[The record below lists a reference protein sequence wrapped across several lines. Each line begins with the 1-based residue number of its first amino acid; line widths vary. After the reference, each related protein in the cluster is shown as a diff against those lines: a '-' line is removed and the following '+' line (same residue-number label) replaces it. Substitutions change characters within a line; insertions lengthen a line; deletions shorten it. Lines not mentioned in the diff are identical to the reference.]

1 MTGIAIITA
10 GREDAYQDYLE
21 SVKGGHNPAEFEGYL
36 SDAEIDAV
44 IDSETEKMHLWGTSV
59 DSKWQFVEGGDI
71 ALIYRDGRYI
81 AQATVVRTREDLDL
95 AEHLWR
101 TEGNPWDPESPWRYL
116 VFLAGVEEIDV
127 DVESFNELAGY
138 KENYIPQGFSRVS
151 DSRIGDIEDAYE
163 SVETAINELTGSGVR
178 VHEFDEEPSQDG
190 ESEEEQELDLGERIV
205 AAGRDGDHYEKLE
218 ELVAKAFSRL
228 GFEARWIEG
237 GDDTDVEIT
246 APIHAVIEVKTR
258 SSGKLPSPD
267 ATRIEGHKER
277 HSADQAI
284 VVAPG
289 FTPAAIEDADRQ
301 GIVLLATD
309 HLQAL
314 LERRDAYGILPEAL
328 STYLTEPGAF
338 QDDRLDQ
345 IDDEL
350 RSRLGGTEDLLAVME
365 ALQRA
370 DPEEGTADRLR
381 LILKGMYDGE
391 RVPEQHVIEQSLN
404 LLAHPSIQLAEC
416 EEGQYQPTTTKEN
429 AEVLL
434 RRFGNLIAK
443 VSNSDKE

>member
-10 GREDAYQDYLE
+10 GREDAYQDYVQ
-21 SVKGGHNPAEFEGYL
+21 SVREGHDPAEFEGYL
-36 SDAEIDAV
+36 SDTEIDAV
-44 IDSETEKMHLWGTSV
+44 TDSETGKVHLWGTTV

-71 ALIYRDGRYI
+71 ALIYRGGRYI
-81 AQATVVRTREDLDL
+81 AQATVVRTRDDLDL
-95 AEHLWR
+95 AEHLWCI
-101 TEGNPWDPESPWRYL
+101 EGNPWDPESPWRYL

-127 DVESFNELAGY
+127 DVESFNELTGY
-138 KENYIPQGFSRVS
+138 QDNYIPQGFSRVS
-151 DSRIGDIEDAYE
+151 DARIREIEDSYE

-178 VHEFDEEPSQDG
+178 VHEFDEEPLQ
-190 ESEEEQELDLGERIV
+190 EEPEEEGEPDLGERIV
-205 AAGRDGDHYEKLE
+205 TASRDGDQYEVLE
-218 ELVAKAFSRL
+218 ELAAKAFSRL

-246 APIHAVIEVKTR
+246 APIHAVVEVKAR
-258 SSGKLPSPD
+258 SSGTLASPD
-267 ATRIEGHKER
+267 ATRIQGHKER
-277 HSADQAI
+277 HSADHAI

-314 LERRDAYGILPEAL
+314 LERREAYGIPPEEL
-328 STYLTEPGAF
+328 SKYLTEPGAF

-345 IDDEL
+345 IDDDL
-350 RSRLGGTEDLLAVME
+350 RTRLGGTEDLLAVME

-381 LILKGMYDGE
+381 LILKGMYDEE
-391 RVPEQHVIEQSLN
+391 RVPDQHVIEQSLN
-404 LLAHPSIQLAEC
+404 LLAHPSIQLAEYK
-416 EEGQYQPTTTKEN
+416 EGQYQPTTTKEN

-434 RRFGNLIAK
+434 RRVENLITE
-443 VSNSDKE
+443 VSKSGEE

>member
-10 GREDAYQDYLE
+10 GREDAYQDYLQ
-21 SVKGGHNPAEFEGYL
+21 SVKGGHDPVEFEGYL
-36 SDAEIDAV
+36 SDTEVEAV
-44 IDSETEKMHLWGTSV
+44 TDSETEKVHLWGTSV

-81 AQATVVRTREDLDL
+81 AQATVVRTRDDLEL

-151 DSRIGDIEDAYE
+151 DTRLREIEDAYE

-178 VHEFDEEPSQDG
+178 VHEFDEEPLEK
-190 ESEEEQELDLGERIV
+190 ESEEEGQPDLGERIV
-205 AAGRDGDHYEKLE
+205 TASRDGGKHEVLE

-237 GDDTDVEIT
+237 GDDTDIEIT
-246 APIHAVIEVKTR
+246 APVHAVVEVKAR
-258 SSGKLPSPD
+258 SSGTLASPD
-267 ATRIEGHKER
+267 ATRIQGHKER
-277 HSADQAI
+277 HSADHAI

-314 LERRDAYGILPEAL
+314 LERREAYGIPPEDL
-328 STYLTEPGAF
+328 SKHLIEPGAF

-350 RSRLGGTEDLLAVME
+350 RIRLGGTEDLLAVVE

-370 DPEEGTADRLR
+370 DPEEGTSDRLR
-381 LILKGMYDGE
+381 LILKGMYDEE
-391 RVPEQHVIEQSLN
+391 RVPEPHVIEQSLN
-404 LLAHPSIQLAEC
+404 LLAHPSIQLAEYTD
-416 EEGQYQPTTTKEN
+416 GHYQPATTKEN

-434 RRFGNLIAK
+434 QRFGNLIAE
-443 VSNSDKE
+443 VSESSEE

>member
-10 GREDAYQDYLE
+10 GREDAYQDYLQ
-21 SVKGGHNPAEFEGYL
+21 SVKGGHDPAEFEGHL
-36 SDAEIDAV
+36 PDTEVEAV
-44 IDSETEKMHLWGTSV
+44 TDSETEKVHLWGTSV

-81 AQATVVRTREDLDL
+81 AQATVVRTRDDLDL

-116 VFLAGVEEIDV
+116 VFLTGVAEIDV
-127 DVESFNELAGY
+127 DVESFNELVGY
-138 KENYIPQGFSRVS
+138 QYNYIPQGFSRVS
-151 DSRIGDIEDAYE
+151 DSRIRGIEDAYE
-163 SVETAINELTGSGVR
+163 SVETAVNELTGSGVR
-178 VHEFDEEPSQDG
+178 VHEFDEEPSQE

-205 AAGRDGDHYEKLE
+205 AASRDGDQYEELE

-237 GDDTDVEIT
+237 GDDTDVEVT
-246 APIHAVIEVKTR
+246 APIHAVVEVKAR
-258 SSGKLPSPD
+258 SSGTLASPD
-267 ATRIEGHKER
+267 ATRIQGHKER
-277 HSADQAI
+277 HSADKAI

-301 GIVLLATD
+301 GIVLLATN

-314 LERRDAYGILPEAL
+314 LERRDAYGIPPEAL
-328 STYLTEPGAF
+328 ATYLTEPGAF

-350 RSRLGGTEDLLAVME
+350 RTRLGGTEDLLAVME

-370 DPEEGTADRLR
+370 NPEEGTADRLR
-381 LILKGMYDGE
+381 LILKGMYNEE
-391 RVPEQHVIEQSLN
+391 RVPDQHVIEQSLN
-404 LLAHPSIQLAEC
+404 LLAHPSIQLAEY

-434 RRFGNLIAK
+434 RRFGNLITE
-443 VSNSDKE
+443 VSKSGEE